1 MLPNAC
7 ETKMVVT
14 MNARSLQNFFHL
26 RCCSRAQWEIRQL
39 AEEMFRLVYPVAPHI
54 FAKAGPACVSG
65 PCPEGRMCC
74 GRTAEVRAR
83 GWCMSKGKLIVL
95 EGLDGSG
102 KGTQAKLLAK
112 HLTVTDHLVREI
124 TFPDYDSDS
133 SALVKMYLAGQ
144 FGDKPDDVNAYAAS
158 SFYAVD
164 RYAGYKSDWGE
175 FYEEGGIL
183 IADRYTTSNAVH
195 QCSKLPPEQWDTFL
209 QWLFDYEYH
218 LLGLPAPDKVIYL
231 QVDPAVSQ
239 RLMTARYHGD
249 ETRKDVHEKD
259 TEYLARSRRAAEY
272 CAAHLGWDTVHCT
285 AGEKMRSIEDIQE
298 EVRTLAF
305 AVI

>member
-1 MLPNAC
+1 
-7 ETKMVVT
+7 
-14 MNARSLQNFFHL
+14 
-26 RCCSRAQWEIRQL
+26 
-39 AEEMFRLVYPVAPHI
+39 
-54 FAKAGPACVSG
+54 
-65 PCPEGRMCC
+65 
-74 GRTAEVRAR
+74 
-83 GWCMSKGKLIVL
+83 MSKGKLIVL

-164 RYAGYKSDWGE
+164 RYAGYKSDWGK

-249 ETRKDVHEKD
+249 ETKKDVHEKD
-259 TEYLARSRRAAEY
+259 TSAGIPSTARQGRRCGALRIFRERSELLLSLLFETKGGILYHVPFDAAVRLGGGAGPVAGSARRHGGVCPGCRMSTSRRK
-272 CAAHLGWDTVHCT
+272 TT
-285 AGEKMRSIEDIQE
+285 
-298 EVRTLAF
+298 TLRLWHWLCQ
-305 AVI
+305 

>member
-1 MLPNAC
+1 M
-7 ETKMVVT
+7 
-14 MNARSLQNFFHL
+14 
-26 RCCSRAQWEIRQL
+26 SR
-39 AEEMFRLVYPVAPHI
+39 
-54 FAKAGPACVSG
+54 
-65 PCPEGRMCC
+65 
-74 GRTAEVRAR
+74 
-83 GWCMSKGKLIVL
+83 GKLIVL

-102 KGTQAKLLAK
+102 KATQAKLLAQELMQK
-112 HLTVTDHLVREI
+112 GCPVREI
-124 TFPDYDSDS
+124 TFPNYESDS

-164 RYAGYKSDWGE
+164 RYASYKTDWGC
-175 FYEEGGIL
+175 FYEEGGVV

-195 QCSKLPPEQWDTFL
+195 QCSKLPPEQWKAFL
-209 QWLFDYEYH
+209 HWLFDYEFK

-249 ETRKDVHEKD
+249 ESRKDVHEKD

-272 CAAHLGWDTVHCT
+272 CAAHLGWETVHCT
-285 AGEKMRSIEDIQE
+285 VGDTMRSIGEIQE
-298 EVRTLAF
+298 EVRDLALS
-305 AVI
+305 VLG